1 MKISV
6 QLAAG
11 QYQLVRGEWDSEEE
25 KTNDNIIKLLKQRYF
40 IVEAER
46 KEKLSNKV
54 IKEIEAD
61 MQKAFDNN

>member
-11 QYQLVRGEWDSEEE
+11 QYQLVRGEWDDAEE
-25 KTNDNIIKLLKQRYF
+25 KSVDNMVKLLKQRAF

-46 KEKLSNKV
+46 KEKLTNKV

>member
-11 QYQLVRGEWDSEEE
+11 QYQLIRGEWDDAEE
-25 KTNDNIIKLLKQRYF
+25 KSVDNMVKLLKQRAF

-46 KEKLSNKV
+46 KEKLTNKV

>member
-6 QLAAG
+6 QLAAE

-25 KTNDNIIKLLKQRYF
+25 KTNDNIVKLLKQRAF

-46 KEKLSNKV
+46 KEKLTNKV